1 MTCPSKIPAHFFI
14 YGPNAVLAFAPTQ
27 GSDLPSHVQHSNWHH
42 KLCFQVKLKS
52 DLAYCCVAGTYF
64 WSLQLPGMVPR
75 LTYSLEINCYLERCL
90 GPACLVIRK
99 ASTAHRAL
107 SPVLVTFSF
116 LLLPPPSGSSI
127 LVLSVTSSDKT
138 QGGKYSQN
146 FHFLWGWVCL
156 LNPFRD
162 RPSQSQRA
170 NIPRPDCKR

>member
-1 MTCPSKIPAHFFI
+1 MAQMQCWHLLPLK
-14 YGPNAVLAFAPTQ
+14 

-52 DLAYCCVAGTYF
+52 DLTYCCVAGTYF
-64 WSLQLPGMVPR
+64 WSLQLPGMVPC

-90 GPACLVIRK
+90 GPAWLVIKK

-107 SPVLVTFSF
+107 SPVLVTFRF

-127 LVLSVTSSDKT
+127 SVLSATSSDKT
-138 QGGKYSQN
+138 QGEKYVQN
-146 FHFLWGWVCL
+146 FHFPRARLP
-156 LNPFRD
+156 NPSGD

-170 NIPRPDCKR
+170 NISRPDWKR